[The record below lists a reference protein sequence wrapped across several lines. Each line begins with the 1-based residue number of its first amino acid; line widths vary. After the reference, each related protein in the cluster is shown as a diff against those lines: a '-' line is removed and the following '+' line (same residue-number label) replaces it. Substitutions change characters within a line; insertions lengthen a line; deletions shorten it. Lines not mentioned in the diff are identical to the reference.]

1 MKSKISGKKLNLK
14 NYLNSGEINNSKSLW
29 LQISQEELI
38 NSGKFEN
45 FKNSMRLKEDEIG
58 LYRCTLREF
67 HKTVRYLMKPETL
80 LVK

>member
-38 NSGKFEN
+38 NSGKSEN
-45 FKNSMRLKEDEIG
+45 FGN
-58 LYRCTLREF
+58 
-67 HKTVRYLMKPETL
+67 
-80 LVK
+80 

>member
-45 FKNSMRLKEDEIG
+45 FKNSMRLKEDEIA